1 MPALSDDV
9 LEIHLPPA
17 PSAGGLD
24 QDEEWCE
31 LETADGRRRRIRFH
45 DYAEIFN
52 VPGLYE
58 ALFAKRLDCDSPA
71 VVTGLLR
78 DELAQNDIEPEGL
91 SVLDFGAGNGMV
103 GEELAASGI
112 GTIVGVDL
120 LDEARRAAERD
131 RPGVY
136 DDYVAA
142 DITALEPAV
151 AERLRRHD
159 FDCLT
164 CVAALGFGDV
174 PPEAFLNAFD
184 LVRNTG
190 LIAFNLRERF
200 LDEQEGFGGLIA
212 EMFDRGLLEERKRV
226 RYRHRLSITGEPLH
240 YLAFVAAK
248 REDSTTLRG

>member
-1 MPALSDDV
+1 MPALSEDV

-17 PSAGGLD
+17 PSAGTLD

-31 LETADGRRRRIRFH
+31 IETADGRRRRIRFH
-45 DYAEIFN
+45 DYAEIFS

-58 ALFAKRLDCDSPA
+58 ALFAHRLDCDSPA

-78 DELAQNDIEPEGL
+78 DELAQDGIDPGAL
-91 SVLDFGAGNGMV
+91 TVMDFGAGNGMV

-136 DDYVAA
+136 DEYLAA
-142 DITALEPAV
+142 DFTALEPRV
-151 AERLRRHD
+151 RDRLRARE

-174 PPEAFLNAFD
+174 PPEAFLAAFD
-184 LVRNTG
+184 LVRRNG
-190 LIAFNLRERF
+190 LVAFNLRERF
-200 LDEQEGFGGLIA
+200 LEERDGFGGLIA
-212 EMFDRGLLEERKRV
+212 RMFAEGVLSERKRV

-248 REDSTTLRG
+248 HEDSTTLRG